1 MAPKKLTP
9 RHGRLR
15 IESADPAFDPVGKQP
30 YYTEMQRISWL
41 VETPSEDSLAARLG
55 RFTQLASRGWRIPAT
70 GFAFVEAGI
79 LSLLLAASVPVLH
92 MLPGG
97 RERAELRAQ
106 RGIHWL
112 TRFYLSGVGLLGAFR
127 VRCSDREKLQRPG
140 ILVVANHPTLLDA
153 WALMSQMPQADC
165 VVKRR
170 YYENLFLGGAARGA
184 GFILSHDGPGL
195 VDECVDRLRRGRSLI
210 IFPEGTRSPE
220 HELGP
225 FTRGAAHIALRSGC
239 DPILVTLQ
247 CNPAALYHGQ
257 AWWDVPDSTPILTLT
272 VGDPLPIKD
281 IVEPQMSR
289 SRAARVLT
297 THFREI
303 FERQLARG

>member
-1 MAPKKLTP
+1 MTP
-9 RHGRLR
+9 RHGRLT
-15 IESADPAFDPVGKQP
+15 IESADPVFDPVDKRP
-30 YYTEMQRISWL
+30 YYTEMQQISWFAG
-41 VETPSEDSLAARLG
+41 TPSEDSLSARLG
-55 RFTQLASRGWRIPAT
+55 RFRQLASRGWRVLAT

-92 MLPGG
+92 RLPGG

-106 RGIHWL
+106 KGIHWL
-112 TRFYLSGVGLLGAFR
+112 TRFYLGGLALLGAFR
-127 VRCSDREKLQRPG
+127 ARCDDREKLQRPG

-165 VVKRR
+165 IVKER
-170 YYENLFLGGAARGA
+170 YYENFFLGRSARGA
-184 GFILSHDGPGL
+184 GFILSHDGPDL

-210 IFPEGTRSPE
+210 FFPEGTRSPK

-247 CNPAALYHGQ
+247 CNPATLYHGQ
-257 AWWDVPDSTPILTLT
+257 AWWDVPDSTPTLTLT

-281 IVEPQMSR
+281 IVEPEMSR
-289 SRAARVLT
+289 GCAARALT
-297 THFREI
+297 MHFRRT